1 MRGGALPPAL
11 LFAALA
17 FALAFAPRRAVLPA
31 LLVAGV
37 IALAA
42 AFVPFPHRWTEALF
56 IGCWISIILT
66 SALVHLPRPL
76 SAATVVA
83 VAGNAGLWAGA
94 TIAVGGAP
102 IDLVR
107 ALPVLLLVLPSR
119 WLIGRHAGVAV
130 KVAASWLIAVAILA
144 ATLPIVPTPGYV
156 ADHME

>member
-17 FALAFAPRRAVLPA
+17 FALAFAPRRIVMPAVIVVGLAALVTA
-31 LLVAGV
+31 LLP
-37 IALAA
+37 L
-42 AFVPFPHRWTEALF
+42 PHRWTEALF
-56 IGCWISIILT
+56 SGCWVSIMLT
-66 SALVHLPRPL
+66 AALVHLPRGVATR
-76 SAATVVA
+76 AALAIA
-83 VAGNAGLWAGA
+83 VNAGIWAGA
-94 TIAVGGAP
+94 TIAVAGAP
-102 IDLVR
+102 VDLAR
-107 ALPVLLLVLPSR
+107 ALPLVLLVLPSR

>member
-17 FALAFAPRRAVLPA
+17 FALAFAPRRAVVAALPLA
-31 LLVAGV
+31 GLV
-37 IALAA
+37 ALAA
-42 AFVPFPHRWTEALF
+42 AFMPFPQRWTEGLF

-66 SALVHLPRPL
+66 SALVHLPRRLGSRPAL
-76 SAATVVA
+76 LIAA
-83 VAGNAGLWAGA
+83 NAGLWAGA
-94 TIAVGGAP
+94 TIAVAGAP
-102 IDLVR
+102 ADLAR
-107 ALPVLLLVLPSR
+107 ALPLVLLVLPSR
-119 WLIGRHAGVAV
+119 WLIEHRAGVAV

>member
-31 LLVAGV
+31 FAAA
-37 IALAA
+37 ALAAIAA
-42 AFVPFPHRWTEALF
+42 AFVAFPHHWTGALF
-56 IGCWISIILT
+56 AGCWISVIVA
-66 SALVHLPRPL
+66 SALVHLPRGLPGW
-76 SAATVVA
+76 VA
-83 VAGNAGLWAGA
+83 VAVAVNAGLWAGA
-94 TIAVGGAP
+94 TIAVAGAP
-102 IDLVR
+102 VDLVR
-107 ALPVLLLVLPSR
+107 ALPVLLLALPSR
-119 WLIGRHAGVAV
+119 WLIAHRAGVAV